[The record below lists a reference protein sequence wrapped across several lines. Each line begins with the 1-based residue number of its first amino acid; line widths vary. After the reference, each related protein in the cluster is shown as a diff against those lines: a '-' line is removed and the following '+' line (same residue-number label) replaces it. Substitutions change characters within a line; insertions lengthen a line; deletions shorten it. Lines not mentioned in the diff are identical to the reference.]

1 MSKEK
6 LDDYE
11 LFYLEIPTPD
21 YLDNIVLDI
30 QDDHEPSDSQSS
42 GLSNDQVSK
51 IADDQLNSIK
61 STGRS
66 ITHDSNSL
74 FANDQKTA
82 S

>member
-30 QDDHEPSDSQSS
+30 QDDHEPNDSQSS

-51 IADDQLNSIK
+51 IADDQLKSIQANSRPIA
-61 STGRS
+61 
-66 ITHDSNSL
+66 HDSNGL
-74 FANDQKTA
+74 FANDQHNA
-82 S
+82 A

>member
-11 LFYLEIPTPD
+11 LFYLEIPQPD

-30 QDDHEPSDSQSS
+30 TDDHESSDSPAT

-51 IADDQLNSIK
+51 IADDQLKSIK
-61 STGRS
+61 SSQRPTA
-66 ITHDSNSL
+66 HEANSL
-74 FANDQKTA
+74 FPNDHRNA
-82 S
+82 A